1 MKKICHKLKIN
12 SRKIFTPTV
21 LVICGLLMLLS
32 LFAGNLVFYA
42 FGSDDSGYAI
52 TPVLIILLLAVI
64 GIVLCLWLRRRIVRN
79 DPVMGRFAAERIS
92 LKPGGTVRGQRKFG
106 FMTMRWLIA
115 GTGST
120 IFAPAWSI
128 FGLIWRSTSEIRCR
142 STLARQRA

>member
-64 GIVLCLWLRRRIVRN
+64 GIVLCLWLRRRIGAFVVGGYAAARGGEQL
-79 DPVMGRFAAERIS
+79 GRLCFDGDVGGSVANERSAA
-92 LKPGGTVRGQRKFG
+92 
-106 FMTMRWLIA
+106 
-115 GTGST
+115 
-120 IFAPAWSI
+120 
-128 FGLIWRSTSEIRCR
+128 
-142 STLARQRA
+142 

>member
-1 MKKICHKLKIN
+1 MKKNYHKLKIN

-21 LVICGLLMLLS
+21 LAICGLLILLS

-92 LKPGGTVRGQRKFG
+92 LKSGGTVRGQRKFG
-106 FMTMRWLIA
+106 FMTIRWLIMLV
-115 GTGST
+115 SF
-120 IFAPAWSI
+120 FALIYGVKWLGQG
-128 FGLIWRSTSEIRCR
+128 FG
-142 STLARQRA
+142 